1 MSFNKTN
8 HSAEAHHLNFNVHH
22 FDTSRDTS
30 RLIVQLQETELR
42 FDHFYE
48 DHMRDLKQSMEMR
61 RFEHDFRELQ
71 VCQKIKDL
79 L

>member
-1 MSFNKTN
+1 MPLNIRN

-42 FDHFYE
+42 FDQFYDE
-48 DHMRDLKQSMEMR
+48 HTRELKQSLEMR
-61 RFEHDFRELQ
+61 RFEQDFREFQ
-71 VCQKIKDL
+71 VC
-79 L
+79 